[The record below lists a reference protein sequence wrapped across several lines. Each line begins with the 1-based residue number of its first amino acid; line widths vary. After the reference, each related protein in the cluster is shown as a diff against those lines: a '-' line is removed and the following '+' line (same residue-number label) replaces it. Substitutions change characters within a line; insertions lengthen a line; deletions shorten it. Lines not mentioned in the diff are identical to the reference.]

1 MEKENSASRL
11 GKVSSLSASR
21 MNSLATPRSQ
31 PSSRPSSRPVSPQKR
46 LPDPRAHKAHRTE
59 APGCVASG
67 ASVTAARTSPA
78 QTAAAVES
86 QAVKEMKA
94 FIADR
99 EEAHA
104 RQLAAIEE
112 SIVRSTTLQQGAVE
126 FAEYRLVEVERKL
139 AAAVEEATTLQQV
152 LEATVEAQVAQKAA
166 HANHQLEAQRRTTEE
181 LARVVA
187 DHNIATAARH
197 AELDALRGVCE
208 NRAALIATLQA
219 AVDQLRDQVQE
230 LENLRQQAETQVHAA
245 AAEERGRRSAELR
258 VAREE
263 ARANVDAKTTQLA
276 AAEEQLRATKDAL
289 ADCLPS
295 ADDATEPSSA
305 LATAKAV
312 AAALASL
319 QSERDEALTLLRHAQ
334 SEQERTAAALVEAN
348 TAIAR
353 RDEELGRL
361 RGETTR
367 NSVALTSTRNSAAL
381 AMPPQHTTTT
391 TRAAELPASE
401 PPKVMSLREARAAYK
416 LAGQLPPEFSTEQPR
431 RPAAAALAQLE
442 LMTSNLRAPQP

>member
-46 LPDPRAHKAHRTE
+46 LPDTRALKAHRTE
-59 APGCVASG
+59 APGCVAGG
-67 ASVTAARTSPA
+67 ASVTAVRTSPA
-78 QTAAAVES
+78 QAAVES

-99 EEAHA
+99 EEVHA
-104 RQLAAIEE
+104 RQLADIEE
-112 SIVRSTTLQQGAVE
+112 NIVRSTMLQQGAVE

-152 LEATVEAQVAQKAA
+152 LEATVEAQIAEKAA
-166 HANHQLEAQRRTTEE
+166 HANHLLDAQRRTTEE

-208 NRAALIATLQA
+208 NRAALITTLQA

-263 ARANVDAKTTQLA
+263 ARATVDAKTTQLA

-295 ADDATEPSSA
+295 ADDATEPASA

-334 SEQERTAAALVEAN
+334 AEQERTAAALMEAN

-361 RGETTR
+361 RGEATR
-367 NSVALTSTRNSAAL
+367 NSVALASTRNSAAL
-381 AMPPQHTTTT
+381 AMPPQHTTI
-391 TRAAELPASE
+391 RAAELPASE

-431 RPAAAALAQLE
+431 RPAAAAALAQLE
-442 LMTSNLRAPQP
+442 MMTSNLRAPQP